1 MKLFHAEPE
10 KELADDTPELHEQLN
25 ELEET
30 VAALRQIVGQ
40 RRTMLQNADKKLQEF
55 QDMMYAMLI
64 EQDAPKRVMSGAD
77 DPDDDDQFFVSGPI
91 DVADLFPDDER

>member
-1 MKLFHAEPE
+1 MKLFHAKTK
-10 KELADDTPELHEQLN
+10 KELEKDAQELREQLN
-25 ELEET
+25 ELEDT
-30 VAALRQIVGQ
+30 VEALREIVGQ

-64 EQDAPKRVMSGAD
+64 EQDAPKRLTGGAD
-77 DPDDDDQFFVSGPI
+77 DPDDDDQFLVSGPI

>member
-10 KELADDTPELHEQLN
+10 KELADDAPELREQLN

-40 RRTMLQNADKKLQEF
+40 RRTMLQNAEKKLQEF
-55 QDMMYAMLI
+55 QDTMYAMLI
-64 EQDAPKRVMSGAD
+64 EQDAPKRIAGGAD
-77 DPDDDDQFFVSGPI
+77 DPDDEDQFTVSEPI
-91 DVADLFPDDER
+91 DVADLFPDEER

>member
-10 KELADDTPELHEQLN
+10 KELLDDAPELREQLN
-25 ELEET
+25 ELEDT

-64 EQDAPKRVMSGAD
+64 EQDAPKRVAGGAD
-77 DPDDDDQFFVSGPI
+77 DPDDDDQFPVSEPI
-91 DVADLFPDDER
+91 DVADLFPADER

>member
-1 MKLFHAEPE
+1 MKLFHAESE
-10 KELADDTPELHEQLN
+10 KELVDDTPELHEQLD

-64 EQDAPKRVMSGAD
+64 EQDAPKRLAGGAD
-77 DPDDDDQFFVSGPI
+77 DYDDDDQFPVSETI
-91 DVADLFPDDER
+91 DVADLFPDEEK

>member
-1 MKLFHAEPE
+1 MKLFHAESE
-10 KELADDTPELHEQLN
+10 KELADDTPELREQLN
-25 ELEET
+25 ELEDT

-64 EQDAPKRVMSGAD
+64 EQDAPKRFAGGAD
-77 DPDDDDQFFVSGPI
+77 DADDEDQFLVSEPL